1 MFAYGKGGTAA
12 KGAMRSE
19 LPSGGT
25 DTIQDRLGTR
35 SVTLVGLMGAG
46 KTTVGRRLAALL
58 DLPFHDTDHEIELV
72 SRMSIPELF
81 ESYGEPEFRALEA
94 RVVGRLT
101 AEGPQVVATGG
112 GAYMHEETRSLLKQ
126 SAITVWLKA
135 DLDTLMDRVRRRANR
150 PLLKQDDPRAVMR
163 GLIETRY
170 PIYAE
175 ADITIPTRNVKRDVI
190 AQEIIEAL
198 DRHLA
203 TETDR

>member
-46 KTTVGRRLAALL
+46 KTTVGRRVAALL

-81 ESYGEPEFRALEA
+81 EAYGEPEFRALEA
-94 RVVGRLT
+94 RVVGRLIG
-101 AEGPQVVATGG
+101 E